1 MCLQDIMS
9 KRLESQ
15 SFDTCRQTLYQSFWQ
30 RSYTVRN
37 QISLRNLRCCTRD
50 VSKLVWNQCQSDDH
64 CDAHI
69 SIIIS
74 YPLVIQTKVTPGLI
88 STRKIRSWASKTIL
102 TSANTSQHL
111 FTNLHK
117 NSWFLHQPLCITDA
131 RILIS
136 SYFADNQPSN
146 GTPTSKQSI
155 VWLCTGPA
163 WEERNWMTQIRM
175 VKCHLVK
182 YSPNHSAKYWTGWSI
197 SIYIHNL
204 R

>member
-1 MCLQDIMS
+1 M
-9 KRLESQ
+9 SQ
-15 SFDTCRQTLYQSFWQ
+15 SLCGINVNPMTIAMH
-30 RSYTVRN
+30 N
-37 QISLRNLRCCTRD
+37 
-50 VSKLVWNQCQSDDH
+50 
-64 CDAHI
+64 I

-74 YPLVIQTKVTPGLI
+74 YSLVIQKMVTPGLI

-102 TSANTSQHL
+102 TSENTSQHL

-131 RILIS
+131 RIFIS

-155 VWLCTGPA
+155 VWLFTGPA

-182 YSPNHSAKYWTGWSI
+182 YSPNHSVKYWTGWSI